1 VQAQVHQSRVAAQ
14 HPGGIGQAAQHR
26 LFTAGA
32 FQGGLGLAPAAL
44 GVGEHAAQVGGE
56 EEVAGFGGLDLE
68 PLDQGVFAQGGGIER
83 GAGSEQGIERLG
95 GDADAQGLA
104 SISSRTST
112 MRLLPPRLADGI
124 LSLSSAQSSS
134 AGWLESEVDAVLLGT
149 VLDGPYRQLLR
160 TKAAD

>member
-1 VQAQVHQSRVAAQ
+1 
-14 HPGGIGQAAQHR
+14 
-26 LFTAGA
+26 
-32 FQGGLGLAPAAL
+32 
-44 GVGEHAAQVGGE
+44 
-56 EEVAGFGGLDLE
+56 
-68 PLDQGVFAQGGGIER
+68 
-83 GAGSEQGIERLG
+83 
-95 GDADAQGLA
+95 
-104 SISSRTST
+104 